1 MSLHSNHGT
10 LLQLALF
17 VPIATH
23 IAKRLELSNP
33 QILTVVI
40 VQLEKPGGRRTSSW
54 FYILKAMVRRIMRCN
69 WFVMKAKIC
78 LIAICVCLQLFRHHM
93 LFSWEQINTKV
104 S

>member
-40 VQLEKPGGRRTSSW
+40 VQLEKPGRGG
-54 FYILKAMVRRIMRCN
+54 
-69 WFVMKAKIC
+69 
-78 LIAICVCLQLFRHHM
+78 HHHG
-93 LFSWEQINTKV
+93 FIF
-104 S
+104 